1 MLWGRQRE
9 QHRLDALLS
18 AAERGAGGAV
28 LLVGEAGMGKSVL
41 LDYARERAAGF
52 QIATVTGIER
62 ESDLGYAGLH
72 QLLRPWFGLIG
83 RLGAAQAHALSSAL
97 GLEQAHEPDRFLV
110 SAALLELLAEAAT
123 DAPVLVAV
131 DDLQWL
137 DSPSVD
143 AIVFAARRLAAD
155 RVAVIV
161 TVRDEGDGGSDLA
174 LPAVHLSG
182 LDPDAVAAMLANL
195 AGPDVPHAVA
205 EVLAA
210 HTRGNP
216 LGLAE
221 LCRLLSS
228 AQLSGRSP
236 LPDPLPPAAALD
248 TGFAQRIARLPASA
262 RTAVQIAATAG
273 GAGIETV
280 LRAGAH
286 MGVTVEDLDAAERAG
301 LVLVRDG
308 AITFHHPLVRSAA
321 YHAATFAERRAA
333 HLALADALADSQDAE
348 RRAWHL
354 AAAALGPD
362 EEVAHELERV
372 AHGASAR
379 GAHAP
384 AVAAFERAAE
394 LTADRDHRVRRRL
407 AGVASAR
414 AAGLLERALAA
425 LDASELEASD
435 PRTRAEIIAIRA
447 HIDEG
452 HPEAYDS
459 GVSGYMHAAQ
469 AMAAF
474 DAERAAELLFSGA
487 VSAQNG
493 GRWDEL
499 DTIAA
504 HARALDLRADAPI
517 VRFLIAFSAAVQGR
531 DEPDGETLDSF
542 AERDDL
548 GVSEAIA
555 TGMRSFA
562 YLDPRRDGAEP
573 MALAFANE
581 VLQHRRATHPLQV
594 PAWLTLV
601 AFREFQ
607 AGSWPAAR
615 ANASEAIA
623 LARDMRLRT
632 DERSA
637 MNTLALLAAPQ
648 GRFDE
653 LEELTGPGSPPA
665 PGVFAVTLAWA
676 RGLGALGAGRPEEA
690 LALLDLNSYE
700 DGRREALLS
709 RWQIADLVEAAV
721 QAGRPEVAEPALAS
735 FEPWVQRGGSA
746 IARALAA
753 RARGL
758 LAKDEEAEQW
768 LRAAIA
774 LHDQAFRPFE
784 RARTEL
790 VLGEALRRARRRTD
804 AREPLRAALREFE
817 RLGAAPWAERARAEL
832 RATGESFRRRDPT
845 ALETLTPQEYQV
857 ARFVAAGGTN
867 RDVAA
872 QLFLSHRTVSYH
884 LHNVYRKLGVASRT
898 ELARIDFE
906 RGLETPVR

>member
-1 MLWGRQRE
+1 ML
-9 QHRLDALLS
+9 
-18 AAERGAGGAV
+18 
-28 LLVGEAGMGKSVL
+28 
-41 LDYARERAAGF
+41 
-52 QIATVTGIER
+52 VT
-62 ESDLGYAGLH
+62 
-72 QLLRPWFGLIG
+72 
-83 RLGAAQAHALSSAL
+83 
-97 GLEQAHEPDRFLV
+97 
-110 SAALLELLAEAAT
+110 
-123 DAPVLVAV
+123 V

-155 RVAVIV
+155 RVAVIL
-161 TVRDEGDGGSDLA
+161 TARDQPAATSDLA
-174 LPAVHLSG
+174 LPTLLLSG
-182 LDPDAVAAMLANL
+182 LDPDAVAAMLTSL
-195 AGPDVPHAVA
+195 AGPDVPQAVA

-221 LCRLLSS
+221 VCRLLSS
-228 AQLSGRSP
+228 EQLSGRSP

-248 TGFAQRIARLPASA
+248 TGFAQRIGGLPASA
-262 RTAVQIAATAG
+262 RTAVLVAATAG

-286 MGVTVEDLDAAERAG
+286 VGVTAEDLDAAERAG

-333 HLALADALADSQDAE
+333 HIALADALADSKDVE

-354 AAAALGPD
+354 AAATLGPD
-362 EEVAHELERV
+362 EEVASELERV

-384 AVAAFERAAE
+384 AAAAFERAAK
-394 LTADRDHRVRRRL
+394 LTEDRDQRVRRRL
-407 AGVASAR
+407 AGVVSAR
-414 AAGLLERALAA
+414 AAGLHERALAA

-435 PRTRAEIIAIRA
+435 PRTRAEIIAMRA
-447 HIDEG
+447 HIDWG
-452 HPEAYDS
+452 HQNDS
-459 GVSGYMHAAQ
+459 AVSGYMHAAQ

-499 DTIAA
+499 DTIT
-504 HARALDLRADAPI
+504 ARAQALELGADAPI

-581 VLQHRRATHPLQV
+581 VLQRRRATDPLQV

-632 DERSA
+632 DERGA
-637 MNTLALLAAPQ
+637 MNTLALLAAAQ

-676 RGLGALGAGRPEEA
+676 GGLGALGAGRSEEA
-690 LALLDLNSYE
+690 LVLLDLSAYE
-700 DGRREALLS
+700 DGRREALMS
-709 RWQIADLVEAAV
+709 RWQIGDLVEAAV
-721 QAGRPEVAEPALAS
+721 QAGRPEVGERALAS
-735 FEPWVQRGGSA
+735 FERWAQRGGSA

-758 LAKDEEAEQW
+758 LAEDEEAEQW
-768 LRAAIA
+768 LREALV

-790 VLGEALRRARRRTD
+790 VLGEALRRERRRTD
-804 AREPLRAALREFE
+804 AREPLRAALHEFE

-845 ALETLTPQEYQV
+845 AVETLTPQEFQV

-898 ELARIDFE
+898 ELARVDFE

>member
-18 AAERGAGGAV
+18 AAQRGTGGAV

-62 ESDLGYAGLH
+62 ESDLGYTGLH

-83 RLGAAQAHALSSAL
+83 GLGAAQAHALSSAL
-97 GLEQAHEPDRFLV
+97 GLEEAHEPDRFLV

-123 DAPVLVAV
+123 DAPVLVTV
-131 DDLQWL
+131 DDVQWL

-155 RVAVIV
+155 RVAVIA
-161 TVRDEGDGGSDLA
+161 TVRDAGDGGSDLA

-286 MGVTVEDLDAAERAG
+286 LGVTVEDLDAAERAG
-301 LVLVRDG
+301 LVLVRHG
-308 AITFHHPLVRSAA
+308 AIAFHHPLVRSAA

-348 RRAWHL
+348 RRAWQL

-362 EEVAHELERV
+362 EQVAHELERI

-384 AVAAFERAAE
+384 AAAAFERAAE
-394 LTADRDHRVRRRL
+394 LTEDRDHRVRRRL

-414 AAGLLERALAA
+414 AAGLHERALAM
-425 LDASELEASD
+425 
-435 PRTRAEIIAIRA
+435 RA

-459 GVSGYMHAAQ
+459 GLSGYMHAAQ

-504 HARALDLRADAPI
+504 RAQALDLRADAPI
-517 VRFLIAFSAAVQGR
+517 VRFLIAFSAAAQGR

-548 GVSEAIA
+548 EVSESIA

-573 MALAFANE
+573 TALAFANA
-581 VLQHRRATHPLQV
+581 VLQRRRATDPLQV

-615 ANASEAIA
+615 ANAAEAIS

-758 LAKDEEAEQW
+758 LAKDDEAEQW
-768 LRAAIA
+768 LRAALA

-790 VLGEALRRARRRTD
+790 AVGEALRRARRRTD
-804 AREPLRAALREFE
+804 AREPLRAALHEFE
-817 RLGAAPWAERARAEL
+817 RLGATPWAERARAEL

-898 ELARIDFE
+898 ELARVDFE